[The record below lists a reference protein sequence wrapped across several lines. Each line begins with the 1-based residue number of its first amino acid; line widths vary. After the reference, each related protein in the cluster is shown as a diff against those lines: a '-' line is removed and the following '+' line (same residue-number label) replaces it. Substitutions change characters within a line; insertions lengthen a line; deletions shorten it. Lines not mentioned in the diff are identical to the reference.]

1 MNLNWFITILGSII
15 IFKKIISF
23 KIKLL
28 AVVRSNVYKYKT
40 FNPGIIIN
48 LFIRDFCPG
57 FLIGVIKLRVMEIK
71 KYILVLNLI

>member
-48 LFIRDFCPG
+48 LFIRDFCSG